1 MSGGPDARRAELDR
15 LIAAATRPGA
25 GRAERDAHRLI
36 LDAATDPRRDL
47 APEELA
53 GVLRHV
59 ARAGFDPHALERARG
74 NLVGAPRPDGGRV
87 RTGDRLP
94 PAEIHYLRHVV
105 IQDEWPA
112 GATLAGYV
120 ASIRAV
126 IADPASGVL
135 VSRFQGVWQLT
146 VVRESRELRGPRGR
160 DWVMVDYRLRTG
172 HWTTAYQLRGGLPQ
186 LEQSERED
194 RRWLRA
200 PAGA

>member
-1 MSGGPDARRAELDR
+1 M
-15 LIAAATRPGA
+15 
-25 GRAERDAHRLI
+25 
-36 LDAATDPRRDL
+36 
-47 APEELA
+47 
-53 GVLRHV
+53 
-59 ARAGFDPHALERARG
+59 
-74 NLVGAPRPDGGRV
+74 

-194 RRWLRA
+194 RRWLCV